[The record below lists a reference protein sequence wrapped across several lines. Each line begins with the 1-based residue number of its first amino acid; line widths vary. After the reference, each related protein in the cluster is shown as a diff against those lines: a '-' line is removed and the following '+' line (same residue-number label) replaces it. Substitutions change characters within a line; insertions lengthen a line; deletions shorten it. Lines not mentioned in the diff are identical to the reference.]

1 MNEFEKN
8 GSNNSM
14 NDLNQEVNNTPVNDF
29 NQEVNNTPVNDF
41 NQVINNTPVNDFN
54 QGVNNTPVNDFNQVI
69 NNTPVNDLNQG
80 VNNTPVND
88 FNQGVSNTS
97 INDLNQGVSN
107 TTVDN
112 QNNEVDDDELVR
124 LFVGEKYDK
133 FYNNKFSVPGF
144 FLTSF
149 YLFYRKMYLY
159 GFLCLIL
166 TTILSSISVVIG
178 PVISVLV
185 GIFANKI
192 YLAFAKKKV
201 DKIKYNY
208 RQKSPMELKQ
218 KVSSSGGTNLLAPIL
233 LFLAYILLAVIVVVL
248 TLTLGVGLGIF
259 GVLTG
264 GKPDTYKGTLYF
276 SDNIDVNEYFTYN
289 IPSEFVKE
297 DDIGKSLNYIYN
309 TNPNEIFGNCEVTLS
324 AIANFTDY
332 NVLANKMAEYHRSAI
347 NEKNINNINWK
358 QITEDDTEYYIT
370 GQDDKLFIVES
381 TIEELANKNV
391 CTTKKDEI
399 INSINLKN

>member
-29 NQEVNNTPVNDF
+29 NQE
-41 NQVINNTPVNDFN
+41 
-54 QGVNNTPVNDFNQVI
+54 VNNTPVNDFNQVI

-370 GQDDKLFIVES
+370 GKDDKVFIVEY
-381 TIEELANKNV
+381 TIEEMANKNV